1 MSKRW
6 NWRVSELA
14 VERIQKRFSWVP
26 MEKARAQLSRNQE
39 HVLLIGLDGTL
50 FSLKAEFL
58 LDLIAGH
65 RESMRIF
72 KLEEHRE

>member
-1 MSKRW
+1 
-6 NWRVSELA
+6 LA
-14 VERIQKRFSWVP
+14 VQRIQKRFSWVP

-39 HVLLIGLDGTL
+39 YVLLIGLDGTL